1 MYGRQTEYAIAVMS
15 RLAEV
20 YDQTEERLCA
30 ADVADSCGL
39 QQPFV
44 AKILSRLSQAG
55 LVIGSR
61 GPGGG
66 SALARDPKTIKLYD
80 VFKLFERIDSDDSC
94 PFGGGRCGVGQ
105 PCPLHDDLVA
115 VKKAMDHLLH
125 DNTFEVFRIAATK
138 GRRRPEPPR
147 TRKTTRKR
155 ESYRAPPATTPRRQ
169 SPFLTCRRR
178 RPRIDRMDL
187 Q

>member
-20 YDQTEERLCA
+20 YDGGEARLST
-30 ADVADSCGL
+30 ADVADSRGL

-44 AKILSRLSQAG
+44 AKILSQLSQAG

-66 SALARDPKTIKLYD
+66 FALARDPKTIKLYD
-80 VFKLFERIDSDDSC
+80 VFKLFERVDDDDTC
-94 PFGGGRCGVGQ
+94 PFEGGRCGVGQ
-105 PCPLHDDLVA
+105 PCPLHDNLVA

-125 DNTFEVFRIAATK
+125 DNTFEVFRIAAK
-138 GRRRPEPPR
+138 KAQRQSEPPR
-147 TRKTTRKR
+147 TRNTTRKR
-155 ESYRAPPATTPRRQ
+155 ESYRAPRTTTPRR
-169 SPFLTCRRR
+169 
-178 RPRIDRMDL
+178 RPQFDRMDP

>member
-1 MYGRQTEYAIAVMS
+1 MYGRQTEYAIAVMG

-20 YDQTEERLCA
+20 YDGGETRLSA
-30 ADVADSCGL
+30 ADVANSRGL

-44 AKILSRLSQAG
+44 AKILSQLSRAG

-94 PFGGGRCGVGQ
+94 PFGGGCCGVGH
-105 PCPLHDDLVA
+105 PCPLHDKLVA

-125 DNTFEVFRIAATK
+125 DTTFEVFRIAATK
-138 GRRRPEPPR
+138 GRRRPEPSR

-155 ESYRAPPATTPRRQ
+155 ESYRAPRATKPR
-169 SPFLTCRRR
+169 P
-178 RPRIDRMDL
+178 
-187 Q
+187 

>member
-1 MYGRQTEYAIAVMS
+1 MLPCREPSMYGRQTEYAIAVMS

-20 YDQTEERLCA
+20 YDGGETRLSA
-30 ADVADSCGL
+30 ADVADSRGL

-44 AKILSRLSQAG
+44 AKILSQLSQAG

-80 VFKLFERIDSDDSC
+80 VFKLFERVDSDDSC

-105 PCPLHDDLVA
+105 PCPLHDNLVA

-125 DNTFEVFRIAATK
+125 KTTFEVFRIASSQ
-138 GRRRPEPPR
+138 GRRRPGPPR
-147 TRKTTRKR
+147 TRKTRRKR
-155 ESYRAPPATTPRRQ
+155 QSYRAPRTTTPRR
-169 SPFLTCRRR
+169 
-178 RPRIDRMDL
+178 
-187 Q
+187 

>member
-20 YDQTEERLCA
+20 YDESEARLST
-30 ADVADSCGL
+30 ADVAESRGL

-44 AKILSRLSQAG
+44 AKILSQLSQAG

-66 SALARDPKTIKLYD
+66 FALARDPKTIKLYD
-80 VFKLFERIDSDDSC
+80 VFKLFERVDDDDTC

-105 PCPLHDDLVA
+105 PCPLHDNLVA

-125 DNTFEVFRIAATK
+125 DTTFEVFRIAATK
-138 GRRRPEPPR
+138 GRRRPEPSR

-155 ESYRAPPATTPRRQ
+155 ESYRAPRTTTPRR
-169 SPFLTCRRR
+169 
-178 RPRIDRMDL
+178 
-187 Q
+187 

>member
-1 MYGRQTEYAIAVMS
+1 MYGRRTEYAIAVMS

-20 YDQTEERLCA
+20 YDGGDTRLCA
-30 ADVADSCGL
+30 ADVADSRGL

-44 AKILSRLSQAG
+44 AKVLSQLSQAG

-66 SALARDPKTIKLYD
+66 FALARDPKTIKLYD
-80 VFKLFERIDSDDSC
+80 VFKLFERIDSDDTC
-94 PFGGGRCGVGQ
+94 PFGEGRCGVGQ
-105 PCPLHDDLVA
+105 SCPLHDNLVA

-125 DNTFEVFRIAATK
+125 DTTFEVFRIAATK
-138 GRRRPEPPR
+138 SRRRPEPSR

-155 ESYRAPPATTPRRQ
+155 ESYRAPRTTTPRV
-169 SPFLTCRRR
+169 
-178 RPRIDRMDL
+178 
-187 Q
+187 

>member
-20 YDQTEERLCA
+20 YDESEARLSA
-30 ADVADSCGL
+30 ADVADSRGL

-44 AKILSRLSQAG
+44 AKILSQLSQAG

-66 SALARDPKTIKLYD
+66 SALARNPKTIKLYD
-80 VFKLFERIDSDDSC
+80 VFKLFERVDSDDSC

-105 PCPLHDDLVA
+105 PCPLHDNLVA

-125 DNTFEVFRIAATK
+125 KTTFEVFRIAARK
-138 GRRRPEPPR
+138 GRRRSGPPR
-147 TRKTTRKR
+147 TRKTRRKR
-155 ESYRAPPATTPRRQ
+155 QSYRAPRTTTPRR
-169 SPFLTCRRR
+169 
-178 RPRIDRMDL
+178 
-187 Q
+187 